1 MTETKCVLPHRYVHE
16 SGTVEWN
23 HLEPRNAA
31 AEGYLLCKGHL
42 SRLREIIA
50 STPKSVAWMRE
61 QLEPAKGD
69 GERTA
74 SVKAG
79 SKLPI
84 SAAAVDS
91 ADETVALLCSWVS
104 HAAEAMH
111 NTGPDMSRTWQVLA
125 SRHTTDGERRVQGVR
140 PEDLTIVD
148 TCTRWLLDRIETIAG
163 CDWVGDFMSEL
174 ASQRSTALARWPYEE
189 RPRTVQGI
197 RCDVCERCTL
207 VVYAPAFEPKYVTQP
222 LLVDGQTVPL
232 VDHVNVY
239 ERTVDPEDG
248 TIVTRTSQVIV
259 EPRFYADGTPVV
271 ATIKVLQYA
280 PPLLVQC
287 QATDCSARVSEERW
301 QEMQL
306 EYRMRAT
313 NGRKSARVS

>member
-1 MTETKCVLPHRYVHE
+1 
-16 SGTVEWN
+16 
-23 HLEPRNAA
+23 
-31 AEGYLLCKGHL
+31 
-42 SRLREIIA
+42 
-50 STPKSVAWMRE
+50 MRE

-140 PEDLTIVD
+140 AEDLTVVD

-287 QATDCSARVSEERW
+287 QAQDCGYVVLPARWDVLS
-301 QEMQL
+301 
-306 EYRMRAT
+306 
-313 NGRKSARVS
+313 GRKLEEKAHL

>member
-23 HLEPRNAA
+23 HLEPRSAA

-140 PEDLTIVD
+140 AEDLTVVD

-222 LLVDGQTVPL
+222 LLKNGQLVPL
-232 VDHVNVY
+232 RDYVNSY
-239 ERTVDPEDG
+239 ESVIDPKDG
-248 TIVTRTSQVIV
+248 SVTRTSKVTAV
-259 EPRFYADGTPVV
+259 PLLYSDGSPVV
-271 ATIKVLQYA
+271 ATVKVLQYA
-280 PPLLVQC
+280 PALLVQC
-287 QATDCSARVSEERW
+287 QAQDCGHVVTPERW
-301 QEMQL
+301 DTLM
-306 EYRMRAT
+306 
-313 NGRKSARVS
+313 GRKLEQKAHA

>member
-1 MTETKCVLPHRYVHE
+1 MMTETKCVLPHRRVNDDGDAVWDHE
-16 SGTVEWN
+16 V
-23 HLEPRNAA
+23 PRHAA
-31 AEGYLLCKGHL
+31 AEGYMLCKGHL

-104 HAAEAMH
+104 HAAESMH
-111 NTGPDMSRTWQVLA
+111 NTAPDMSRTWQVLA
-125 SRHTTDGERRVQGVR
+125 SRHTTDGGTRVQGVR
-140 PEDLTIVD
+140 AEDLTVVD
-148 TCTRWLLDRIETIAG
+148 TCTRWLLDRIETIAM

-174 ASQRSTALARWPYEE
+174 AEQRSTSLARWPYEE

-222 LLVDGQTVPL
+222 LVKDGQLVPL
-232 VDHVNVY
+232 REFINSY
-239 ERTVDPEDG
+239 ESVIDPKDG
-248 TIVTRTSQVIV
+248 SVTRTSKVTAV
-259 EPRFYADGTPVV
+259 PLLYSDGSPVV